1 MRDMSMFFKLVYGV
15 MAIMFVVAIAGVA
28 WNASLMADCINS
40 GSPNSQACFKYNV
53 LNNNLRQIQ
62 VGE

>member
-1 MRDMSMFFKLVYGV
+1 MDNVSTFLKLVRV
-15 MAIMFVVAIAGVA
+15 IMVLMFVLAIAGVA

-53 LNNNLRQIQ
+53 LNNNLRSIQ

>member
-1 MRDMSMFFKLVYGV
+1 MDNVSTFLKMIRVIMV
-15 MAIMFVVAIAGVA
+15 IMFIVALVGVA

-53 LNNNLRQIQ
+53 LNNNLRSIQ